1 MKKQQGY
8 TLIETV
14 VAMSLIIILSAT
26 GLYGWQRWQQQQR
39 LWQTACQVR
48 DYLLQLREDA
58 HWHNRDHILRVV
70 SEGGSWCFVS
80 SVATQTSCTPSSPFV
95 FTPDWRDVVLADIT
109 PSLAFFG
116 LRNTAWAGHI
126 VLKNAAGEWRLVVS
140 SGGESGYVSVM
151 RPPRVNNHARVL
163 ATGGC
168 AGDGDRFHFTAWVRT
183 IFTGAT
189 A

>member
-80 SVATQTSCTPSSPFV
+80 SVATQTSCTSSSPFV
-95 FTPDWRDVVLADIT
+95 FTPDWRDVFLADIT

-116 LRNTAWAGHI
+116 LLWPAQYGMGRAHRTEKRCRRVASG
-126 VLKNAAGEWRLVVS
+126 RLFL
-140 SGGESGYVSVM
+140 GANQAM
-151 RPPRVNNHARVL
+151 RA
-163 ATGGC
+163 
-168 AGDGDRFHFTAWVRT
+168 
-183 IFTGAT
+183 
-189 A
+189 

>member
-70 SEGGSWCFVS
+70 SEGGSWCLSALLLRKHRVRHLPPLCLRPTGVMS
-80 SVATQTSCTPSSPFV
+80 SLPIS
-95 FTPDWRDVVLADIT
+95 R
-109 PSLAFFG
+109 
-116 LRNTAWAGHI
+116 R
-126 VLKNAAGEWRLVVS
+126 R
-140 SGGESGYVSVM
+140 
-151 RPPRVNNHARVL
+151 
-163 ATGGC
+163 
-168 AGDGDRFHFTAWVRT
+168 
-183 IFTGAT
+183 
-189 A
+189 

>member
-1 MKKQQGY
+1 MNFFRNAPNNLYLALVIFFRPPYCRHEKQQGY

-48 DYLLQLREDA
+48 DYLLQLRGDA

-80 SVATQTSCTPSSPFV
+80 SVATQTSCTPSSPLCLRPTGV
-95 FTPDWRDVVLADIT
+95 MS
-109 PSLAFFG
+109 SLPIS
-116 LRNTAWAGHI
+116 R
-126 VLKNAAGEWRLVVS
+126 R
-140 SGGESGYVSVM
+140 
-151 RPPRVNNHARVL
+151 R
-163 ATGGC
+163 
-168 AGDGDRFHFTAWVRT
+168 
-183 IFTGAT
+183 
-189 A
+189 

>member
-116 LRNTAWAGHI
+116 LRNAAWAGHI

-140 SGGESGYVSVM
+140 SWGRIRLCE
-151 RPPRVNNHARVL
+151 RNEA
-163 ATGGC
+163 ATC
-168 AGDGDRFHFTAWVRT
+168 Q
-183 IFTGAT
+183 
-189 A
+189 